1 MIGGTTMTKKD
12 FEERCYR
19 AYQLD
24 WMISQGYSLHD
35 LKEIL
40 TGIAVENVEAG
51 LAETLTDAESVR
63 TEATDLTDSFL
74 DDTGF
79 HGSLFV
85 CKDEFLGAEYL
96 DEGYM
101 KHLTGLMSDSDR
113 NFKLWQK
120 YSGQKATTDNSPISR
135 VLTISTAHIDGETA
149 DGLDDKDSDTYGLS
163 VYEKGD
169 YGWWIYIP
177 ESWKKPKTGF
187 PQGLAACIDLAVR
200 NDCNWL
206 CLDQDAEEV
215 EGLPVYDW

>member
-1 MIGGTTMTKKD
+1 MTKKD

-24 WMISQGYSLHD
+24 WMISHGYSLHD
-35 LKEIL
+35 LKETL

-63 TEATDLTDSFL
+63 TEAADLTDSFL

-79 HGSLFV
+79 HGNLFV

-120 YSGQKATTDNSPISR
+120 YSGQKATTDDSLISR

-149 DGLDDKDSDTYGLS
+149 DR
-163 VYEKGD
+163 
-169 YGWWIYIP
+169 IYIS